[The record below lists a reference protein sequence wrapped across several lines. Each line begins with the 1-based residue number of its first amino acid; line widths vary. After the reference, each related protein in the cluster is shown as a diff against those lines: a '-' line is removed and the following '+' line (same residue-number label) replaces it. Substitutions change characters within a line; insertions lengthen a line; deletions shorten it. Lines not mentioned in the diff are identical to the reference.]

1 MKKVL
6 SIIGIVILVVVIGV
20 VLFLGQI
27 IKGAIETVGPQV
39 AGVPMSV
46 EKVRVNPLTGLVHVK
61 ALVIGNPDGFNTP
74 SAMELGEFKLD
85 ISLGSLFT
93 DTVVIKQILI
103 DGPQITYEKSLKSSN
118 LAELQKNLA
127 PAEAAPKEEV
137 AEAEPKEKKS
147 AKKVIIED
155 FQFTNAKVNVTIT
168 ALGGKKMTLPL
179 PPIKMQDIGKD
190 TGGASPVDV
199 VKEVFASITSAVGKA
214 VSASVGVAGDALKG
228 AGDLATGLAG
238 DAAGVAGDAA
248 GAATDA
254 AKDAAGAATDAVK
267 DAAGALKKGIGGLFG
282 GDKE

>member
-1 MKKVL
+1 MKKIL
-6 SIIGIVILVVVIGV
+6 SIIGIVVLVVIVAL

-46 EKVRVNPLTGLVHVK
+46 EKVGVNPFSGKVHVK
-61 ALVIGNPDGFNTP
+61 ALVIGNPEGFNTP
-74 SAMELGEFKLD
+74 SAMELGEFKLN
-85 ISLGSLFT
+85 IALGSLFT
-93 DTVVIKQILI
+93 DTIVIKQILI

-127 PAEAAPKEEV
+127 PEEPKEEV
-137 AEAEPKEKKS
+137 PEAEPTEKKAP

-179 PPIKMQDIGKD
+179 PPIKLQDIGKESD
-190 TGGASPVDV
+190 GASPADV
-199 VKEVFASITSAVGKA
+199 AKEVFGSITDAVGKA
-214 VSASVGVAGDALKG
+214 VTASVGFAGDALKG
-228 AGDLATGLAG
+228 AGDA
-238 DAAGVAGDAA
+238 AGDAA

-254 AKDAAGAATDAVK
+254 AKDAAGAASDAVK